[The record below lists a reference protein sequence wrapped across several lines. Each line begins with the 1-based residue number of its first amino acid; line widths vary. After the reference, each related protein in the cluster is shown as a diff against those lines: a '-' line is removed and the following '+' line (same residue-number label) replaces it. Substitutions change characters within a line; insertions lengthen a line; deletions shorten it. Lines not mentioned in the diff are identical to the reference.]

1 MAKWKELPPSPEAI
15 VMLKPLHWED
25 ADEGFCTKWKAAA
38 LGGHYEL
45 VWFEDKQG
53 FSVNFSW
60 GRPLSFWFIQGEP
73 DEYGPTGPKSFTTLD
88 QAKAAAQ
95 ADYEARILSALEPA
109 AAGVTVPDELYQAA
123 KRDAEEAKLQKAI
136 DALEKVQA
144 FVRDLEPHADQ
155 GHTLVPALREACE
168 TFVELKGE
176 DRG

>member
-1 MAKWKELPPSPEAI
+1 
-15 VMLKPLHWED
+15 MLKPLHWED

-95 ADYEARILSALEPA
+95 ADYEARILSALEPTTSSTEAIVRA
-109 AAGVTVPDELYQAA
+109 ALERATDEADEAA
-123 KRDAEEAKLQKAI
+123 TRCLAVGAEQKAI
-136 DALEKVQA
+136 ALSLFAKA
-144 FVRDLEPHADQ
+144 IRALASD
-155 GHTLVPALREACE
+155 PAEVAAII
-168 TFVELKGE
+168 KKAGE